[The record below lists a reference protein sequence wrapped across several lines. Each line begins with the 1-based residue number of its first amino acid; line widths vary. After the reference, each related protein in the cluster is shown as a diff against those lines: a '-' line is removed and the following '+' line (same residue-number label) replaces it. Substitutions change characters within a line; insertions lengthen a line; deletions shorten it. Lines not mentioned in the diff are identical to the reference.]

1 MNLILS
7 FIHPNSPP
15 WTLGPL
21 KQLWIDRESLRE
33 TVDGPVLAR
42 HVHHQWEVQGRSY
55 YRLDCTARVSIK
67 FTGGEVTPSREFGP
81 FNRFSA
87 VDGLAYTD
95 DKVFAVLDEKVH
107 AWLCY
112 DVGERW
118 PIMVVAEYPATKK
131 AY

>member
-1 MNLILS
+1 VNLVLS

-15 WTLGPL
+15 RTLGPL
-21 KQLWIDRESLRE
+21 KQLWIERESLLE
-33 TVDGPVLAR
+33 HSDGPLLAR
-42 HVHHQWEVQGRSY
+42 HVHHQWDVEGTSY

-67 FTGGEVTPSREFGP
+67 FSGGGATPSRNFGP

-95 DKVFAVLDEKVH
+95 DKVFAVLYEKPN

-118 PIMVVAEYPATKK
+118 PIMVVAEHAVAEK
-131 AY
+131 AH

>member
-21 KQLWIDRESLRE
+21 KQLWIDGALLRE
-33 TVDGPVLAR
+33 NPEEPVLAR
-42 HVHHQWEVQGRSY
+42 HVHHQWEVEGRSY
-55 YRLDCTARVSIK
+55 YRLDCTARVNIK
-67 FTGGEVTPSREFGP
+67 FAGGEETPSREFGP

-87 VDGLAYTD
+87 VDGIAYTD

-107 AWLCY
+107 SWLCY
-112 DVGERW
+112 DAGKRW
-118 PIMVVAEYPATKK
+118 PIMVVAEYASAKK
-131 AY
+131 PH